1 MPYTFKSVTAI
12 WLVAFGLL
20 ALTVSGVVEG
30 PWLILP
36 LMVALTSPALI
47 LQSVLRGFTTSR
59 ERPAVLANAPAR
71 FTVRP
76 QRDRRQSV

>member
-1 MPYTFKSVTAI
+1 MPYSFKSVTSLWI
-12 WLVAFGLL
+12 VAFGLL
-20 ALTVSGVVEG
+20 AVTVSGAVEG
-30 PWLILP
+30 PWLLLP
-36 LMVALTSPALI
+36 LMVALTTPALI
-47 LQSVLRGFTTSR
+47 LQSTLRGFTTSR